1 MENSGETVQEAWD
14 RLGEA
19 EKADEQARLDEEV
32 KELTREAA
40 KGLRKDPGDVIL
52 ALYECIRDVAKT
64 AGIQTRLVIE
74 TMYEIDC
81 TLSHIGGV

>member
-1 MENSGETVQEAWD
+1 MENSGEIVQEAWD